1 MKVSEKK
8 ESEDKVVYMDK
19 RSLDIGSAFARQET
33 TYDHSDNMKFSNF
46 DEKRH
51 YIERLFIVFD
61 KPEVFPAMTGCLK
74 YFHSI
79 QYTRIDRKACRNYVF
94 KCF

>member
-8 ESEDKVVYMDK
+8 ESEDKVVYME
-19 RSLDIGSAFARQET
+19 RSLNIGSAFARQET
-33 TYDHSDNMKFSNF
+33 TYEHSDNMKFSNF

-61 KPEVFPAMTGCLK
+61 KPEVLPVMTGCLK
-74 YFHSI
+74 YIHSI
-79 QYTRIDRKACRNYVF
+79 QHTRIDRKACGIYVF
-94 KCF
+94 